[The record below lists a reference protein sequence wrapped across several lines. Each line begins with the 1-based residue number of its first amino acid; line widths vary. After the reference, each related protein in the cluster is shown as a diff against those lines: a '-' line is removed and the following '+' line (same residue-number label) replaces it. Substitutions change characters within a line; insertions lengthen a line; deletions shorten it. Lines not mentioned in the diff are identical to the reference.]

1 MKKQKW
7 LKKTAVMLLA
17 GTMFCGTAAW
27 TGAGAA
33 EIVKAAAV
41 TTLPTLPVIN
51 ENQKG
56 SLEIKK
62 QDGSGTPLAGAGFT
76 LYKVMNLSKAGE
88 TYKFTPESGFEEF
101 FTTHNIVVDDLGNY
115 SAEEIEK
122 LAAELKET
130 VKTNKIPATK
140 EQQMTVEGTGQTTFD
155 DLDLGYY
162 LVVETTVPANY
173 IAGKPFL
180 VAIPFTNL
188 EGTDWVYNA
197 KAVPKNYSTSID
209 KEINK
214 DAKGENVSNDGSVKV
229 GDYVPY
235 KIKTR
240 TPNYADEMY
249 ANTEVVFKITDVM
262 SKGLKIVNDETHP
275 VVVKVGGTA
284 IQNDKDKCT
293 ITAIP
298 STQENTADLTVEFA
312 AAYLKN
318 KEVSNQEVEITYYA
332 QVTENA
338 VAGTDANT
346 NQPFLYYT
354 NQPGVN
360 PGHVPGPVVK
370 VYTFD
375 MKVMKFTEEGGTKA
389 LAGAKFQLYKDSV
402 KEGNEIG
409 TVQTTE
415 ADGTIS
421 FEKMDEG
428 TYYLVET
435 KAPNGYTLL
444 ANPIKVEIIA
454 EKDKEGNATGKFTL
468 QINGKEVTEGTNVYI
483 SHKVEDT
490 GLSYVA
496 VENHKGFNIPMTGG
510 MGIALFLAVGA
521 AGIVVISVLLV
532 KKNKDVR

>member
-41 TTLPTLPVIN
+41 TTPPVIDV
-51 ENQKG
+51 NQKG
-56 SLEIKK
+56 SLEITKK
-62 QDGSGTPLAGAGFT
+62 DGSGNSLAGAGFT

-88 TYKFTPESGFEEF
+88 TYEFTPESGFQEF
-101 FTTHNIVVDDLGNY
+101 FTTHNIAVDDLGNY

-130 VKTNKIPATK
+130 VKTNKIDPTQT
-140 EQQMTVEGTGQTTFD
+140 EQITAEGTGQTTFKN
-155 DLDLGYY
+155 LELGYY
-162 LVVETTVPANY
+162 LVVETKVPANY

-180 VAIPFTNL
+180 VAIPFTS
-188 EGTDWVYNA
+188 EDGTAWKYDA
-197 KAVPKNYSTSID
+197 TAVPKNYSTSID

-214 DAKGENVSNDGSVKV
+214 DATGENVSNDGSVKV

-249 ANTEVVFKITDVM
+249 KNATVVFTITDVM
-262 SKGLKIVNDETHP
+262 SNGLNIVNDETHP

-284 IQNDKDKCT
+284 IQNDKNKCT

-298 STQENTADLTVEFA
+298 SNEANTADLTVKFA
-312 AAYLKN
+312 SNYLKT
-318 KEVSNQEVEITYYA
+318 KEASNQEVEITYYA
-332 QVTENA
+332 QVTTDA

-346 NQPFLYYT
+346 NQPFLDYT

-360 PGHVPGPVVK
+360 PGHVPGPEVK

-375 MKVMKFTEEGGTKA
+375 MKVMKFTKEGTSKN
-389 LAGAKFQLYKDSV
+389 LAGADFQLYKASV
-402 KEGNEIG
+402 EEGNKIG
-409 TVQTTE
+409 TVQTTQ

-428 TYYLVET
+428 IYYLVET
-435 KAPNGYTLL
+435 KAPKGYTLL

-454 EKDKEGNATGKFTL
+454 GKDIEGNATGKFTL
-468 QINGKEVTEGTNVYI
+468 KINDKEVTEGTDAYI
-483 SHKVEDT
+483 SHKVENT

>member
-41 TTLPTLPVIN
+41 TTLPVIN
-51 ENQKG
+51 MNQKG
-56 SLEIKK
+56 SLEITK
-62 QDGSGTPLAGAGFT
+62 QDGSRNPLAGAGFT

-180 VAIPFTNL
+180 VAIPFTNP

-214 DAKGENVSNDGSVKV
+214 DATGENVSNDGSVKV

-249 ANTEVVFKITDVM
+249 TNETVVFKITDVM
-262 SKGLKIVNDETHP
+262 SNGLNIVNDETHP

-298 STQENTADLTVEFA
+298 SNQANTADLTVEFA
-312 AAYLKN
+312 SNYLKN
-318 KEVSNQEVEITYYA
+318 KKASNQEVEITYYA
-332 QVTENA
+332 QVTTDA

-346 NQPFLYYT
+346 NQPFLDYT
-354 NQPGVN
+354 NQPGED
-360 PGHVPGPVVK
+360 PGHVSGPEVK

-375 MKVMKFTEEGGTKA
+375 IEVMKFTEEGGTKA
-389 LAGAKFQLYKDSV
+389 LAGAEFQLYKDSV

-409 TVQTTE
+409 TVQATKE
-415 ADGTIS
+415 DGTIS

>member
-41 TTLPTLPVIN
+41 TPPPVIDM
-51 ENQKG
+51 NQKG
-56 SLEIKK
+56 SLEITKK
-62 QDGSGTPLAGAGFT
+62 DGSGKPLAGAGFT

-88 TYKFTPESGFEEF
+88 TYQFTPELRFQEF
-101 FTTHNIVVDDLGNY
+101 FTTNNIAVDALGNY

-122 LAAELKET
+122 LAAKLKTEVET
-130 VKTNKIPATK
+130 NDIQPTKT
-140 EQQMTVEGTGQTTFD
+140 EQITAEVTGQTTFKN
-155 DLDLGYY
+155 LELGYY

-180 VAIPFTNL
+180 VAIPFTNP

-197 KAVPKNYSTSID
+197 QAVPKNYSTSID

-214 DAKGENVSNDGSVKV
+214 GATGENVSNDGSVKV

-235 KIKTR
+235 KITTR

-249 ANTEVVFKITDVM
+249 ANAEVVFKITDVM
-262 SKGLKIVNDETHP
+262 SNGLKIVNDRTYP
-275 VVVKVGGTA
+275 VVVKVGNTE
-284 IQNDKDKCT
+284 IQNDDTKCT
-293 ITAIP
+293 ITAQ
-298 STQENTADLTVEFA
+298 SVTGDAADLTVVFNSD
-312 AAYLKN
+312 YLKKEAASN
-318 KEVSNQEVEITYYA
+318 KDVEITYYA
-332 QVTENA
+332 QVTTDA

-346 NQPFLYYT
+346 NQPFLDYT

-360 PGHVPGPVVK
+360 PGHVPGPEVK

-375 MKVMKFTEEGGTKA
+375 MKVMKFTKEGTSKN
-389 LAGAKFQLYKDSV
+389 LAGADFQLYKASV
-402 KEGNEIG
+402 EEGNKIG
-409 TVQTTE
+409 TVQTTK

-428 TYYLVET
+428 IYYLVET

-444 ANPIKVEIIA
+444 ANPIKVEITA
-454 EKDKEGNATGKFTL
+454 KKDAEGNATGEFTL
-468 QINGKEVTEGTNVYI
+468 KINDKEVNEGRDAYI
-483 SHKVEDT
+483 SHKVENT

>member
-41 TTLPTLPVIN
+41 TTPPVIDV
-51 ENQKG
+51 NQKG
-56 SLEIKK
+56 SLEITKK
-62 QDGSGTPLAGAGFT
+62 DGSGKPLAGAGFT
-76 LYKVMNLSKAGE
+76 LYKVMNLRKDGE
-88 TYKFTPESGFEEF
+88 TYQFTPESGFQEF
-101 FTTHNIVVDDLGNY
+101 FTAHNIAVDDLGNY

-122 LAAELKET
+122 LAAELK
-130 VKTNKIPATK
+130 K
-140 EQQMTVEGTGQTTFD
+140 TVETTTAIKPTKAEQITAEATGKTKFD
-155 DLDLGYY
+155 SLDLGYY
-162 LVVETTVPANY
+162 LVVETKVPANY

-180 VAIPFTNL
+180 VAIPFTS
-188 EGTDWVYNA
+188 EDGTAWKYDA
-197 KAVPKNYSTSID
+197 TAVPKNYSTSID

-214 DAKGENVSNDGSVKV
+214 DATGENVSNDGSVKV

-235 KIKTR
+235 KITTR

-249 ANTEVVFKITDVM
+249 ANAEVVFKITDVM
-262 SKGLKIVNDETHP
+262 SNGLKIVNDRTYP
-275 VVVKVGGTA
+275 VVVKVGNTE
-284 IQNDKDKCT
+284 IQNDDTRCT
-293 ITAIP
+293 ITAQ
-298 STQENTADLTVEFA
+298 SVTGDAADLTVVFNSD
-312 AAYLKN
+312 YLKTEAASN
-318 KEVSNQEVEITYYA
+318 KDVEITYYA
-332 QVTENA
+332 QVTTDA
-338 VAGTDANT
+338 VAGTNANT
-346 NQPFLYYT
+346 NQPFLDYT

-360 PGHVPGPVVK
+360 PGHVPGPEVK

-375 MKVMKFTEEGGTKA
+375 MKVMKFTKEGISKN
-389 LAGAKFQLYKDSV
+389 LAGADFQLYKASV
-402 KEGNEIG
+402 EEGNKIG
-409 TVQTTE
+409 TVQTTK

-428 TYYLVET
+428 IYYLVET

-444 ANPIKVEIIA
+444 ANPIKVEITA
-454 EKDKEGNATGKFTL
+454 KKDAEGNATGEFTL
-468 QINGKEVTEGTNVYI
+468 KINDKEVNEGRDAYI
-483 SHKVEDT
+483 SHKVENT

>member
-41 TTLPTLPVIN
+41 TTLPVIN
-51 ENQKG
+51 MNQKG
-56 SLEIKK
+56 SLEITKK
-62 QDGSGTPLAGAGFT
+62 DGSGNLLAGAGFT

-88 TYKFTPESGFEEF
+88 TYEFTPESEFQEF
-101 FTTHNIVVDDLGNY
+101 FTTHNIAVDDLGNY

-130 VKTNKIPATK
+130 VKTNEIPATK
-140 EQQMTVEGTGQTTFD
+140 EQQMTAEGTGQTTFGN
-155 DLDLGYY
+155 LDLGYY

-180 VAIPFTNL
+180 VAIPFTNP

-197 KAVPKNYSTSID
+197 QAIPKNYSTSID

-214 DAKGENVSNDGSVKV
+214 DATGENVSNDGSVKV

-249 ANTEVVFKITDVM
+249 TNETVVFKITDVM
-262 SKGLKIVNDETHP
+262 SNGLKIVNDRTYP
-275 VVVKVGGTA
+275 VVVKVGNTE
-284 IQNDKDKCT
+284 IHNDDTKCT
-293 ITAIP
+293 ITAQ
-298 STQENTADLTVEFA
+298 SVTGDAADLTVVFNSD
-312 AAYLKN
+312 YLKTEAASN
-318 KEVSNQEVEITYYA
+318 KDVEITYYA
-332 QVTENA
+332 QVTKDA

-346 NQPFLYYT
+346 NQPFLDYT
-354 NQPGVN
+354 NQPGE
-360 PGHVPGPVVK
+360 GSSHVPGPEVK

-389 LAGAKFQLYKDSV
+389 LAGAEFQLYKDSV
-402 KEGNEIG
+402 EEGNKIG
-409 TVQTTE
+409 TVQTTKE
-415 ADGTIS
+415 DGTIS

-428 TYYLVET
+428 IYYLVET

-454 EKDKEGNATGKFTL
+454 EKGTEGIATGKFTL
-468 QINGKEVTEGTNVYI
+468 KINGEEVNEGANEYI
-483 SHKVEDT
+483 SHKVENT

>member
-33 EIVKAAAV
+33 EIVKAAEV
-41 TTLPTLPVIN
+41 TTLPVIN

-56 SLEIKK
+56 SLKIIKK
-62 QDGSGTPLAGAGFT
+62 DGSGTPLAGAGFT
-76 LYKVMNLSKAGE
+76 LYKVMNLRKDGK
-88 TYKFTPESGFEEF
+88 TYKFTPELKFQEF
-101 FTTHNIVVDDLGNY
+101 FTTHNIAVDALGNY

-122 LAAELKET
+122 LAAKLKTEVET
-130 VKTNKIPATK
+130 NNIQPTK
-140 EQQMTVEGTGQTTFD
+140 PEQTTAEGTGQTTFE

-162 LVVETTVPANY
+162 LVVETEVPANY

-180 VAIPFTNL
+180 VAIPFTS
-188 EGTDWVYNA
+188 EDGTAWEYDA
-197 KAVPKNYSTSID
+197 TAVPKNYSTSID

-214 DAKGENVSNDGSVKV
+214 GTSGENVSNDGSVKV

-235 KIKTR
+235 KITTR

-249 ANTEVVFKITDVM
+249 KNETVVFTITDVM
-262 SKGLKIVNDETHP
+262 SDGLNIVNDETHP
-275 VVVKVGGTA
+275 VVVKVDGTA
-284 IQNDKDKCT
+284 IQNDKYT
-293 ITAIP
+293 ITTIP
-298 STQENTADLTVEFA
+298 STQANTADLTVEFTSD
-312 AAYLKN
+312 YLKTPEASN
-318 KEVSNQEVEITYYA
+318 KEVEITYYA
-332 QVTENA
+332 QVTKDA

-346 NQPFLYYT
+346 NQPFLDYT
-354 NQPGVN
+354 NQPGVK
-360 PGHVPGPVVK
+360 PGRVPGPEVK

-375 MKVMKFTEEGGTKA
+375 IEVMKFTEEGTPKN
-389 LAGAKFQLYKDSV
+389 LAGAKFQLYKDAV
-402 KEGNEIG
+402 EDGNKVGEEMETPASGIL
-409 TVQTTE
+409 
-415 ADGTIS
+415 S
-421 FEKMDEG
+421 FNKLDEG
-428 TYYLVET
+428 VYYLKET
-435 KAPNGYTLL
+435 KAPAGYTLL

-454 EKDKEGNATGKFTL
+454 EKNEKGNANGKFKLEINDKEVSEETGPY
-468 QINGKEVTEGTNVYI
+468 V
-483 SHKVEDT
+483 SHKVEGE

>member
-41 TTLPTLPVIN
+41 TTPPVIN

-56 SLEIKK
+56 SLEITKK
-62 QDGSGTPLAGAGFT
+62 DGSGNLLAGAGFT

-88 TYKFTPESGFEEF
+88 TYKFTPELRFQEF
-101 FTTHNIVVDDLGNY
+101 FTTNNIAVDALGNY

-122 LAAELKET
+122 LAAELKTEVET
-130 VKTNKIPATK
+130 NNIQPTKT
-140 EQQMTVEGTGQTTFD
+140 EQITAEVTGTTTFGN
-155 DLDLGYY
+155 LDLGYY
-162 LVVETTVPANY
+162 LVVETKVPDKY

-180 VAIPFTNL
+180 VAIPFTNP

-197 KAVPKNYSTSID
+197 QAVPKNYSTSID

-214 DAKGENVSNDGSVKV
+214 DATGENVSNDGSVKV

-249 ANTEVVFKITDVM
+249 ANADVVFKITDVM
-262 SKGLKIVNDETHP
+262 SNGLKIVNDETHP

-293 ITAIP
+293 ITAI
-298 STQENTADLTVEFA
+298 SSNQANTADLTVEFA
-312 AAYLKN
+312 SKYLKTTEASN
-318 KEVSNQEVEITYYA
+318 KEVEITYYA
-332 QVTENA
+332 QVTKDA

-346 NQPFLYYT
+346 NQPFLDYT
-354 NQPGVN
+354 NQPGEN
-360 PGHVPGPVVK
+360 LGHVPGPEVK

-375 MKVMKFTEEGGTKA
+375 MKVMKFTKEGTSKN
-389 LAGAKFQLYKDSV
+389 LAGADFQLYKASV
-402 KEGNEIG
+402 EEGNKIG
-409 TVQTTE
+409 TVQTTK

-428 TYYLVET
+428 IYYLVET

-444 ANPIKVEIIA
+444 ANPIKVEITA
-454 EKDKEGNATGKFTL
+454 KKDAEGNATGEFTL
-468 QINGKEVTEGTNVYI
+468 KINDKEVNEGRDAYI
-483 SHKVEDT
+483 SHKVENT

>member
-7 LKKTAVMLLA
+7 LKKTAAMLLA

-41 TTLPTLPVIN
+41 TTPPVIN
-51 ENQKG
+51 MKQKG
-56 SLEIKK
+56 SLEITKK
-62 QDGSGTPLAGAGFT
+62 DGSGKPLAGAGFT
-76 LYKVMNLSKAGE
+76 LYKVMNLRKDGE
-88 TYKFTPESGFEEF
+88 TYKFTPELGFQKF
-101 FTTHNIVVDDLGNY
+101 FTTHNIAVDDLGNY

-122 LAAELKET
+122 LAAELKTEVET
-130 VKTNKIPATK
+130 NDIPATK
-140 EQQMTVEGTGQTTFD
+140 VQQITADPIGQTTFEN
-155 DLDLGYY
+155 LDLGYY
-162 LVVETTVPANY
+162 LVVETKVPANY

-180 VAIPFTNL
+180 VAIPFTNP

-197 KAVPKNYSTSID
+197 QAVPKNYSTSID

-214 DAKGENVSNDGSVKV
+214 EANGENVSNDGSVKV

-249 ANTEVVFKITDVM
+249 KNETVVFTITDVM
-262 SKGLKIVNDETHP
+262 SNGLNIVNDETHP

-284 IQNDKDKCT
+284 IQNDEDKYT

-298 STQENTADLTVEFA
+298 STQANTADLTVEFA
-312 AAYLKN
+312 SGYLKTTEASN
-318 KEVSNQEVEITYYA
+318 KEVEITYYA
-332 QVTENA
+332 QVTKDA

-346 NQPFLYYT
+346 NQPFLDYT
-354 NQPGVN
+354 NQPGED
-360 PGHVPGPVVK
+360 PGHVPGPEVK

-375 MKVMKFTEEGGTKA
+375 MKVMKFTEEGGSKA
-389 LAGAKFQLYKDSV
+389 LAGAEFQLYKDSV
-402 KEGNEIG
+402 EEGNKIG
-409 TVQTTE
+409 TVQMTKE
-415 ADGTIS
+415 DGTIS

-454 EKDKEGNATGKFTL
+454 GKDTEGNATGKFTL
-468 QINGKEVTEGTNVYI
+468 KINDKEVTEGIDAYI
-483 SHKVEDT
+483 SHKVENT

>member
-41 TTLPTLPVIN
+41 TTPPVIDV
-51 ENQKG
+51 NQKG
-56 SLEIKK
+56 SLEITKK
-62 QDGSGTPLAGAGFT
+62 DGSGKPLAGAGFT
-76 LYKVMNLSKAGE
+76 LYKVMNLRKNGE
-88 TYKFTPESGFEEF
+88 TYQFTPESGFQEF
-101 FTTHNIVVDDLGNY
+101 FTAHNIAVDDLGNY

-122 LAAELKET
+122 LAAELK
-130 VKTNKIPATK
+130 K
-140 EQQMTVEGTGQTTFD
+140 TVETTTAIKPTKAEQITAEATGKTKFD
-155 DLDLGYY
+155 SLDLGYY
-162 LVVETTVPANY
+162 LVVETKVPANY

-180 VAIPFTNL
+180 VAIPFTS
-188 EGTDWVYNA
+188 EDGTAWKYDA
-197 KAVPKNYSTSID
+197 TAVPKNYSTSID

-214 DAKGENVSNDGSVKV
+214 DATGENVSNDGSVKV

-249 ANTEVVFKITDVM
+249 ANADVVFKITDVM
-262 SKGLKIVNDETHP
+262 SNGLKIVNDETHP

-293 ITAIP
+293 ITAI
-298 STQENTADLTVEFA
+298 SSNQANTADLTVEFA
-312 AAYLKN
+312 SKYLKTTDASN
-318 KEVSNQEVEITYYA
+318 KEVEITYYA
-332 QVTENA
+332 QVTKDA

-346 NQPFLYYT
+346 NQPFLDYT
-354 NQPGVN
+354 NQPEEK

-375 MKVMKFTEEGGTKA
+375 IEVMKFTEEGTPKN
-389 LAGAKFQLYKDSV
+389 LAGAKFQLYKDAV
-402 KEGNEIG
+402 EDGNKVGEEMETPASGIL
-409 TVQTTE
+409 
-415 ADGTIS
+415 S
-421 FEKMDEG
+421 FNKLDEG
-428 TYYLVET
+428 VYYLKET
-435 KAPNGYTLL
+435 KAPAGYTLL
-444 ANPIKVEIIA
+444 ANPIKVEITA

-468 QINGKEVTEGTNVYI
+468 KINGEEVNEGANAYI
-483 SHKVEDT
+483 SHKVENT

>member
-41 TTLPTLPVIN
+41 TTLPVIN
-51 ENQKG
+51 MNQKG
-56 SLEIKK
+56 SLEITKK
-62 QDGSGTPLAGAGFT
+62 DGSGNLLAGAGFT

-88 TYKFTPESGFEEF
+88 TYEFTPESEFQEF
-101 FTTHNIVVDDLGNY
+101 FTTHNIAVDDLGNY

-130 VKTNKIPATK
+130 VKTNEIPATK
-140 EQQMTVEGTGQTTFD
+140 EQQMTAEGTGQTTFGN
-155 DLDLGYY
+155 LDLGYY

-180 VAIPFTNL
+180 VAIPFTNP

-197 KAVPKNYSTSID
+197 QAIPKNYSTSID

-214 DAKGENVSNDGSVKV
+214 DATGENVSNDGSVKV

-249 ANTEVVFKITDVM
+249 TNETVVFKITDVM
-262 SKGLKIVNDETHP
+262 SNGLKIVNDRTYP
-275 VVVKVGGTA
+275 VVVKVGNTE
-284 IQNDKDKCT
+284 IHNDDTKCT
-293 ITAIP
+293 ITAQ
-298 STQENTADLTVEFA
+298 SVTGDAADLTVVFNSD
-312 AAYLKN
+312 YLKTEAASN
-318 KEVSNQEVEITYYA
+318 KDVEITYYA
-332 QVTENA
+332 QVTKDA
-338 VAGTDANT
+338 VAGADANK
-346 NQPFLYYT
+346 NQPFLDYT
-354 NQPGVN
+354 NQPGEN
-360 PGHVPGPVVK
+360 LGHVPGPEVK

-375 MKVMKFTEEGGTKA
+375 IKVMKFTEEGGTKA
-389 LAGAKFQLYKDSV
+389 LAGAEFQLYKDSV
-402 KEGNEIG
+402 EEGNKIG
-409 TVQTTE
+409 TVQTTKE
-415 ADGTIS
+415 DGTIS

-428 TYYLVET
+428 IYYLVET

-454 EKDKEGNATGKFTL
+454 EKGTEGIATGKFTL
-468 QINGKEVTEGTNVYI
+468 KINGEEVNEGANEYI
-483 SHKVEDT
+483 SHKVENT

>member
-41 TTLPTLPVIN
+41 TTPPVIN

-56 SLEIKK
+56 SLEITKK
-62 QDGSGTPLAGAGFT
+62 DGSGTPLAGAGFT
-76 LYKVMNLSKAGE
+76 LYKVMNLRKDGE
-88 TYKFTPESGFEEF
+88 TYKFTPESGFQNF
-101 FTTHNIVVDDLGNY
+101 FTTNNITVDALGNY
-115 SAEEIEK
+115 SAEEIEM
-122 LAAELKET
+122 LAAELKKT
-130 VKTNKIPATK
+130 VETNKIQPTK
-140 EQQMTVEGTGQTTFD
+140 AEQITAETTGQTKFEN
-155 DLDLGYY
+155 LDLGYY
-162 LVVETTVPANY
+162 LVVETKVPDKY

-180 VAIPFTNL
+180 VAIPFTNP

-197 KAVPKNYSTSID
+197 QAVPKNYSTSID

-214 DAKGENVSNDGSVKV
+214 GATGQNVSKDGSVKV

-240 TPNYADEMY
+240 TPNYADGMY
-249 ANTEVVFKITDVM
+249 KNETVVFKITDVM
-262 SKGLKIVNDETHP
+262 SNGLKIVNDTTYP
-275 VVVKVGGTA
+275 VVVKVGGTE
-284 IQNDKDKCT
+284 IQSDKNKCT
-293 ITAIP
+293 IKATP
-298 STQENTADLTVEFA
+298 SNQANIADLTVEFTSD
-312 AAYLKN
+312 YLKTAEASN
-318 KEVSNQEVEITYYA
+318 KEVEITYYA
-332 QVTENA
+332 QVTEDA
-338 VAGTDANT
+338 VTGTDANT
-346 NQPFLYYT
+346 NQPFLDYT
-354 NQPGVN
+354 NQPGEN
-360 PGHVPGPVVK
+360 LGHVPGPVVK

-389 LAGAKFQLYKDSV
+389 LAGAEFQLYKDSV
-402 KEGNEIG
+402 EEGNKIG
-409 TVQTTE
+409 TVQTTK

-421 FEKMDEG
+421 FEKKDEG
-428 TYYLVET
+428 IYYLVET
-435 KAPNGYTLL
+435 KAPKGYTLL

-454 EKDKEGNATGKFTL
+454 EKDTTGNATGKFTL
-468 QINGKEVTEGTNVYI
+468 KINDKEVKEGTEAYI
-483 SHKVEDT
+483 SHKVENT

>member
-17 GTMFCGTAAW
+17 GTMFCSTAAW

-41 TTLPTLPVIN
+41 TTPPVIDV
-51 ENQKG
+51 NQKG
-56 SLEIKK
+56 SLEITKK
-62 QDGSGTPLAGAGFT
+62 DGSGNLLAGAGFT
-76 LYKVMNLSKAGE
+76 LYKVMNLSKDGE
-88 TYKFTPESGFEEF
+88 TYKFTPESGFQKF
-101 FTTHNIVVDDLGNY
+101 FKTHNIVVDALGNY

-122 LAAELKET
+122 LAAELK
-130 VKTNKIPATK
+130 K
-140 EQQMTVEGTGQTTFD
+140 TVETTTEIKPTKAEQITAETGQTTFGN
-155 DLDLGYY
+155 LDLGYY

-180 VAIPFTNL
+180 VAIPFTNP

-197 KAVPKNYSTSID
+197 QAIPKNYSTSID

-214 DAKGENVSNDGSVKV
+214 DAAGENVSNDGSVKV

-249 ANTEVVFKITDVM
+249 ANAEVVFKITDVM
-262 SKGLKIVNDETHP
+262 SDGLKIVNNETYP
-275 VVVKVGGTA
+275 VVVKVDNTE
-284 IQNDKDKCT
+284 IQNDGTKCT
-293 ITAIP
+293 ITTHSVTGNA
-298 STQENTADLTVEFA
+298 ADLTVVFNSD
-312 AAYLKN
+312 YLKKEASN
-318 KEVSNQEVEITYYA
+318 KDVEITYYA
-332 QVTENA
+332 EVTKDA
-338 VAGTDANT
+338 VAGTGGNI
-346 NQPFLYYT
+346 NQPTLEFT
-354 NQPGVN
+354 NQPGED
-360 PGHVPGPVVK
+360 PGHVPGPEVK

-375 MKVMKFTEEGGTKA
+375 IEVMKFTEEGGTKA

-409 TVQTTE
+409 TVQATKE
-415 ADGTIS
+415 DGTIS

-468 QINGKEVTEGTNVYI
+468 KINGEKVNEGSNEYI
-483 SHKVEDT
+483 SHKVENT

>member
-41 TTLPTLPVIN
+41 TPPPVIN
-51 ENQKG
+51 MNQKG
-56 SLEIKK
+56 SLEITKK
-62 QDGSGTPLAGAGFT
+62 DGSGNPLAGAGFT

-88 TYKFTPESGFEEF
+88 TYEFTPESGFQEF
-101 FTTHNIVVDDLGNY
+101 FTTHNIEVDALGNY

-122 LAAELKET
+122 LAAELKTEVET
-130 VKTNKIPATK
+130 NEIPATK
-140 EQQMTVEGTGQTTFD
+140 VQQITADTTGQTTFEN
-155 DLDLGYY
+155 LDLGYY
-162 LVVETTVPANY
+162 LVVETKVPANY

-180 VAIPFTNL
+180 VAIPFTS
-188 EGTDWVYNA
+188 EDGTAWKYDA
-197 KAVPKNYSTSID
+197 TAVPKNYSTSID

-214 DAKGENVSNDGSVKV
+214 DATGENVSNDGSVKV

-240 TPNYADEMY
+240 TPNYADDMY
-249 ANTEVVFKITDVM
+249 KNETVVFTITDVM
-262 SKGLKIVNDETHP
+262 SNGLSIANDTTYP
-275 VVVKVGGTA
+275 VVVKVDGIE
-284 IQNDKDKCT
+284 IQNDKNKCT
-293 ITAIP
+293 ITATP
-298 STQENTADLTVEFA
+298 SNQADTADLTVKFTSN
-312 AAYLKN
+312 YLKTAEASN
-318 KEVSNQEVEITYYA
+318 KEVEITYYA
-332 QVTENA
+332 QVTTDA

-346 NQPFLYYT
+346 NQPFLDYT
-354 NQPGVN
+354 NQPGEN
-360 PGHVPGPVVK
+360 PGHVPGPEVK

-375 MKVMKFTEEGGTKA
+375 MKVMKFTEEGGSKA
-389 LAGAKFQLYKDSV
+389 LAGAEFQLYKDSV
-402 KEGNEIG
+402 EEGNKIG
-409 TVQTTE
+409 TVQTTKE
-415 ADGTIS
+415 DGTIS

-428 TYYLVET
+428 IYYLAEK
-435 KAPNGYTLL
+435 KAPKGYTLL
-444 ANPIKVEIIA
+444 ANPIKVEITA
-454 EKDKEGNATGKFTL
+454 KKDAEGNATGEFTL
-468 QINGKEVTEGTNVYI
+468 KINDKEVNEGRDAYI
-483 SHKVEDT
+483 SHKVENT

>member
-7 LKKTAVMLLA
+7 LKKTAAMLLA

-41 TTLPTLPVIN
+41 TTPPVIN
-51 ENQKG
+51 MKQKG
-56 SLEIKK
+56 SLEITKK
-62 QDGSGTPLAGAGFT
+62 DGSGNPLAGAGFT

-88 TYKFTPESGFEEF
+88 TYKFTPESGFNQF

-122 LAAELKET
+122 LAAELKTEVET
-130 VKTNKIPATK
+130 NEIPATK
-140 EQQMTVEGTGQTTFD
+140 EQQMTAEGTGQTTFGN
-155 DLDLGYY
+155 LDLGYY

-180 VAIPFTNL
+180 VAIPFTS
-188 EGTDWVYNA
+188 EDGTAWKYDA
-197 KAVPKNYSTSID
+197 TAVPKNYSTSID

-214 DAKGENVSNDGSVKV
+214 DATGENVSNDGSVKV

-262 SKGLKIVNDETHP
+262 SNGLKIVNDRTYP
-275 VVVKVGGTA
+275 VVVKVGNTE
-284 IQNDKDKCT
+284 IQNDDTKCT
-293 ITAIP
+293 ITAQ
-298 STQENTADLTVEFA
+298 SVMGDAADLTVVFNSD
-312 AAYLKN
+312 YLKTEAASN
-318 KEVSNQEVEITYYA
+318 KDVEITYYA
-332 QVTENA
+332 QVTTDA
-338 VAGTDANT
+338 VAGTDANK
-346 NQPFLYYT
+346 NQPFLDYT
-354 NQPGVN
+354 NQPGVT
-360 PGHVPGPVVK
+360 PGHVPGPEVK

-375 MKVMKFTEEGGTKA
+375 IEVMKFTEEGTPKN
-389 LAGAKFQLYKDSV
+389 LAGAKFQLYKDAV
-402 KEGNEIG
+402 EDGNKVGEEMETPASGIL
-409 TVQTTE
+409 
-415 ADGTIS
+415 S
-421 FEKMDEG
+421 FNKLDEG
-428 TYYLVET
+428 VYYLKET
-435 KAPNGYTLL
+435 KAPAGYTLL

-454 EKDKEGNATGKFTL
+454 EKNEKGNANGKFKLEINDKE
-468 QINGKEVTEGTNVYI
+468 VSEGTKPYV
-483 SHKVEDT
+483 SHKVEGE

>member
-7 LKKTAVMLLA
+7 LKKTAAMLLA

-41 TTLPTLPVIN
+41 TTPPVIN
-51 ENQKG
+51 MKQKG
-56 SLEIKK
+56 SLEITKK
-62 QDGSGTPLAGAGFT
+62 DGSGKPLAGAGFT
-76 LYKVMNLSKAGE
+76 LYKVMNLRKDGE
-88 TYKFTPESGFEEF
+88 TYKFTPELGFQKF
-101 FTTHNIVVDDLGNY
+101 FTTHNIAVDDLGNY

-122 LAAELKET
+122 LAAELKTEVET
-130 VKTNKIPATK
+130 NDIPATK
-140 EQQMTVEGTGQTTFD
+140 VQQITADPIGQTTFEN
-155 DLDLGYY
+155 LDLGYY
-162 LVVETTVPANY
+162 LVVETKVPANY

-180 VAIPFTNL
+180 VAIPFTNP

-197 KAVPKNYSTSID
+197 QAVPKNYSTSID

-214 DAKGENVSNDGSVKV
+214 EANGENVSNDGSVKV

-249 ANTEVVFKITDVM
+249 KNETVVFTITDVM
-262 SKGLKIVNDETHP
+262 SNGLNIVNDETYP
-275 VVVKVGGTA
+275 VVVKVGGTE
-284 IQNDKDKCT
+284 IQSNADKCT
-293 ITAIP
+293 IKVTP
-298 STQENTADLTVEFA
+298 LKEENTADLTVEFTS
-312 AAYLKN
+312 AYLKTAEASN
-318 KEVSNQEVEITYYA
+318 KEVEITYYA
-332 QVTENA
+332 QVTTDA

-346 NQPFLYYT
+346 NQPFLDYT

-360 PGHVPGPVVK
+360 PGHVPGPEVK

-375 MKVMKFTEEGGTKA
+375 IEVMKFTEEGTPKN
-389 LAGAKFQLYKDSV
+389 LAGAKFQLYKDAV
-402 KEGNEIG
+402 EDGNKVGEEMETPASGIL
-409 TVQTTE
+409 
-415 ADGTIS
+415 S
-421 FEKMDEG
+421 FNKLDEG
-428 TYYLVET
+428 VYYLKET
-435 KAPNGYTLL
+435 KAPAGYTLL

-454 EKDKEGNATGKFTL
+454 EKNEKGNANGKFKLEINDKEVSEETGPY
-468 QINGKEVTEGTNVYI
+468 V
-483 SHKVEDT
+483 SHKVEGE

>member
-17 GTMFCGTAAW
+17 GTMFCSTAAW

-41 TTLPTLPVIN
+41 TTPPVIDMS
-51 ENQKG
+51 QRG
-56 SLEIKK
+56 SLKITK
-62 QDGSGTPLAGAGFT
+62 QDGSKNPLAGAGFT
-76 LYKVMNLSKAGE
+76 LYKVMNLSKVGE
-88 TYKFTPESGFEEF
+88 TYEFTPESGFQEF
-101 FTTHNIVVDDLGNY
+101 FTTHNIEVDALGNY

-122 LAAELKET
+122 LASDLKTEVETNNIQPTKTEQITAET
-130 VKTNKIPATK
+130 
-140 EQQMTVEGTGQTTFD
+140 TGQTTFEN
-155 DLDLGYY
+155 LDLGYY
-162 LVVETTVPANY
+162 LVVETKVPDKY

-180 VAIPFTNL
+180 VAIPFTNP
-188 EGTDWVYNA
+188 EGTEWVYNA
-197 KAVPKNYSTSID
+197 QAVPKNYSTSID

-214 DAKGENVSNDGSVKV
+214 GATGENVSNDGSVKV

-249 ANTEVVFKITDVM
+249 ADAEVVFKITDVM
-262 SKGLKIVNDETHP
+262 SNGLKIVNNETYP
-275 VVVKVGGTA
+275 VVVKVGGTE
-284 IQNDKDKCT
+284 IQSNADKCT
-293 ITAIP
+293 IKVTP
-298 STQENTADLTVEFA
+298 LKEENTADLTVEFTS
-312 AAYLKN
+312 AYLKTAEASN
-318 KEVSNQEVEITYYA
+318 KEVEITYYA
-332 QVTENA
+332 QVTTDA

-346 NQPFLYYT
+346 NQPFLDYT
-354 NQPGVN
+354 NQPGEDL
-360 PGHVPGPVVK
+360 GHVPGPAVK

-375 MKVMKFTEEGGTKA
+375 MKVMKFTEEGGSKA
-389 LAGAKFQLYKDSV
+389 LAGAEFQLYKDSV
-402 KEGNEIG
+402 KEGNKIG
-409 TVQTTE
+409 TVQTTNK
-415 ADGTIS
+415 DGTIS

-454 EKDKEGNATGKFTL
+454 GKDIEGNATGKFTL
-468 QINGKEVTEGTNVYI
+468 KINDKEVTEGADAYI
-483 SHKVEDT
+483 SHKVENT